1 MCQGGENYL
10 EYLKRGWNRKQGRG
24 NKDLKKG
31 GKLGQGVC
39 ALKEGGGLKPPY
51 ELWSLFRPGSCA
63 PVLLFYSTIPI
74 AEETRVISILTLLAK
89 EKIDHL

>member
-1 MCQGGENYL
+1 MEQKTGEGKQRFKKRGQAGSRGVC
-10 EYLKRGWNRKQGRG
+10 LKRG
-24 NKDLKKG
+24 
-31 GKLGQGVC
+31 
-39 ALKEGGGLKPPY
+39 GGGLKPPY